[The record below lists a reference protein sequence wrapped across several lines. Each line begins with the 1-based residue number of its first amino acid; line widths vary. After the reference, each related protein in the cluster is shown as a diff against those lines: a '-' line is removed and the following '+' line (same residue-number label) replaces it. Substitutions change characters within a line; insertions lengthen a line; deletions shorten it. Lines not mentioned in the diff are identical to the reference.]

1 MSRDRLTIEAA
12 GGRYES
18 MLDLLDRHFDGAPG
32 LASEYPALLGEANRE
47 RCLVASLDSD
57 VIACAAWRPLLLRS
71 ARGAVHAAGIGTVT
85 THAEHRGRGLASKLV
100 RGCLEAARTA
110 ECEVAL
116 LFGAERDLYRRLGFV
131 PAGRERVTRLR
142 ASGHTD
148 AKLRRG
154 TPADAHRL
162 LPLLEAHALGVV
174 RTAQEFE
181 RLLSIPR
188 THLWVLEHGD
198 EPAAYCVLGKGRDLH
213 GVTHEWGGGA
223 AAVEQLLGALAARE
237 PEAEWALSPADV
249 QPPARGDHA
258 IGCLAQMTVLRPQ
271 RLGSDDP
278 RRIFGDATTPA
289 EWPIYVW
296 GLDSV

>member
-1 MSRDRLTIEAA
+1 MTDDRLSIGAVGA
-12 GGRYES
+12 SYES
-18 MLDLLDRHFDGAPG
+18 MLAFLDRHFDGAPG
-32 LASEYPALLGEANRE
+32 LACEYPDLLGESNAE
-47 RCLVASLDSD
+47 RCLVASQGSD
-57 VIACAAWRPLLLRS
+57 LIACAAWRPLLLRS
-71 ARGAVHAAGIGTVT
+71 WCEPVHAAGIGVVT

-110 ECEVAL
+110 GCELAL

-142 ASGHTD
+142 VTGRTE

-154 TPADAHRL
+154 EPGDAQRL
-162 LPLLEAHALGVV
+162 LPLLEGHALGVV

-181 RLLSIPR
+181 RLLSIPQ
-188 THLWVLEHGD
+188 THLWVLERGS

-213 GVTHEWGGGA
+213 GVVHEWGGA
-223 AAVEQLLGALAARE
+223 PAAVEQLLGALVARE
-237 PEAEWALSPADV
+237 PEAEWVLSPADV
-249 QPPARGDHA
+249 PPPARGDHA
-258 IGCLAQMTVLRPQ
+258 IGCLAQMTVLQPES
-271 RLGSDDP
+271 LGSDDP

-289 EWPIYVW
+289 ERAVYVW